1 MATDRQLRILHHLS
15 ARDQMEVQELAQ
27 LLHVSTST
35 IRRELTALE
44 DNGLLVRTHGA
55 ARLAEPIRYE
65 APYENRAS
73 QRLAE
78 KRAIALA
85 AKEIVTPGMVIG
97 LMGGTTCTELARV
110 LRPVEPLTIVTNAVN
125 VVLEL
130 QATQQKRVM
139 VTGGVLNQ
147 NSYELVGSQVLQALQ
162 TVHLDLAFIGVSG
175 ISAEYGFSM
184 SDEPEATVGHG
195 FSQAADRTVV
205 IADHSK
211 VGNTT
216 FARLC
221 PLRELDLLITDNGIA
236 AKQLDDLRQAGL
248 EVMIANP
255 VS

>member
-15 ARDQMEVQELAQ
+15 ARDEMEVQELARV
-27 LLHVSTST
+27 LHVSPST
-35 IRRELTALE
+35 IRRELTVLE
-44 DNGLLVRTHGA
+44 ENGLLVRTHGA

-65 APYENRAS
+65 APYEKRAS

-85 AKEIVTPGMVIG
+85 AKEIIDPGMVIG

-130 QATQQKRVM
+130 QATPQKRVM

-147 NSYELVGSQVLQALQ
+147 NSYELVGSQVLQSLQ

-184 SDEPEATVGHG
+184 SDEPEATVGQAFHH
-195 FSQAADRTVV
+195 AADRTVV

-211 VGNTT
+211 VGKTT

-221 PLRELDLLITDNGIA
+221 PLKELDLLITDSKITLR
-236 AKQLDDLRQAGL
+236 QLDDLRQAKL
-248 EVMIANP
+248 EVLVADP
-255 VS
+255 VG